1 MNIFKILIFSLLI
14 GVVVYVHA
22 AIHPN
27 KLDIELSKAEND
39 SIRVQILIEIGD
51 YYQSYENHENAV
63 LWYEKALN
71 ISKKM
76 ENRYLVSLAF
86 SKLTPTILANYI
98 SDPEVINYAYDA
110 LKNYKSSNLESNNFQ
125 IGILYV
131 GIAKLHYEHGNHKLS
146 NLYIDS
152 AKYQVNFINDV
163 DYRAKLYTSISE
175 FYLNTSNS
183 DSTYKYIDLCYSLGL
198 RHNNTLAKLL
208 AYRIKSK
215 LYIKLNNYK
224 KAYSYQDSILIWDKS
239 LDAAPFVMELCED
252 YMTRADIFSGLHK
265 YDSAITNYLKAINLA
280 DENNLSQIAIKSYY
294 SIAEVYIKRQMY
306 DSSAF
311 FLDIHLDKSTQKQ
324 YYREML
330 KGYKL
335 KSDIYKLRKDYKQA
349 NYYLDRYVNMKD
361 SLFPGT
367 YNISLAMALYKKEI
381 ENRDKRNENLSNENE
396 SHLETIR
403 NEELKTLGL
412 FILVLI
418 MVMLAGYTFFQY
430 QKARKQTL
438 EISLKTK
445 QIQKQNIEIA
455 KINNDLKKNN
465 ESLTRIINEK
475 NDLIA
480 VVSHDLKA
488 PLNRALGLLSILK
501 LDEKNMSAHG
511 AEILSKVIF
520 EIEQGRSLISSI
532 LNTESLENE
541 IKNAPKDYFDII
553 EILPNTVEMFAKQA
567 AKKNINIE
575 ANYSHEHIILYGNQQ
590 HFERIFDNL
599 VSNAIKF
606 SPRNTTISINVND
619 SKDFVT
625 LSIAD
630 QGPGFTENDKK
641 NLFKKYNKLSSKPT
655 AGESSTGLGL
665 YIVHELVQAMNGE
678 LTLESESGKG
688 ATFIIKFFRKG

>member
-1 MNIFKILIFSLLI
+1 
-14 GVVVYVHA
+14 
-22 AIHPN
+22 
-27 KLDIELSKAEND
+27 
-39 SIRVQILIEIGD
+39 
-51 YYQSYENHENAV
+51 
-63 LWYEKALN
+63 
-71 ISKKM
+71 
-76 ENRYLVSLAF
+76 
-86 SKLTPTILANYI
+86 
-98 SDPEVINYAYDA
+98 
-110 LKNYKSSNLESNNFQ
+110 
-125 IGILYV
+125 
-131 GIAKLHYEHGNHKLS
+131 
-146 NLYIDS
+146 
-152 AKYQVNFINDV
+152 
-163 DYRAKLYTSISE
+163 
-175 FYLNTSNS
+175 
-183 DSTYKYIDLCYSLGL
+183 
-198 RHNNTLAKLL
+198 L

-265 YDSAITNYLKAINLA
+265 YDSAITNYLKAIKLA